1 MRPSVL
7 KIPRMIIGP
16 QSKRMSWFII
26 FMNVYVCV
34 CVCVHAR
41 VYKSHSGNDQ
51 EMVNVV
57 NEYRN
62 RNELN

>member
-1 MRPSVL
+1 MRPLVL
-7 KIPRMIIGP
+7 KIPRIIIGT

-26 FMNVYVCV
+26 FMNMCV
-34 CVCVHAR
+34 CVCVH
-41 VYKSHSGNDQ
+41 VCKSHSGNDQ

>member
-34 CVCVHAR
+34 CVCVRAR